1 MKFRNRPNAGREL
14 EGISGI
20 RQRPSPASAMK
31 MHSPSFRSQ
40 FVKMKN
46 ILLIS
51 LLCISGLAMAQ
62 IPTDVLAHWPM
73 DGNASDVS
81 SNKNDGAMI
90 GGVETAADRFGNACG
105 ALKFDGTTGYLSVP
119 SSASLKSPVSAY
131 TVAVWVKMEQN
142 PASPTRKWLTVCCKS
157 DIQMETVNSPQFR
170 VQSMQDDARGYNT
183 VSMNTDFTEPAN
195 ENLLLGQWFFYVV
208 RYDGV
213 QVNAYID
220 GKSAF
225 SFAYAK
231 PFTPNDMPLEI
242 GRDVPGGMEFYCGIM
257 DDLRIFDRALSMA
270 EIAALYQDKSAK
282 GKTTA
287 VAIECPADIT
297 KVAIA
302 GKCGIPVNYLDP
314 TTTVDCGTANV
325 KLVAGLASESFFPI
339 GETTVT
345 YRATAAKGN
354 TADCSFK
361 VTVQDNSV
369 PTIQCPA
376 PLMVNC
382 DPGVCDAVVLYADP
396 VGKGACGDPNLERM
410 LGEASGSAFPKG
422 INKVTYR
429 VTDASGKIAECSFT
443 ITVKDAEK
451 PTITC
456 PQDLQVEAA
465 AGATGEVVDYPAPD
479 FADNCP
485 GSTLSK
491 LKGPVSGARFP
502 VGATTLTYQ
511 AKDAAGNTA
520 SCSFVVTVAVT
531 TELGIVCPED
541 KVVSTDPGDC
551 AAIVNF
557 KAATLTGNLKDA
569 TITQTGGLKSGEQF
583 RLGREEILF
592 TASHPSGK
600 SADCSFAITV
610 KDMEKPKI
618 TCPEDRQVQANGEGT
633 AVSFEPPR
641 FSDNCAGSKLSKL
654 KGPQNG
660 ANFPVGATTLTY
672 QVVDA
677 AGNSAT
683 CSFNVTVEAAKQEGN
698 LGIRCP
704 ADKVVPVDPGDCSA
718 AVGFSAA
725 TLTGNLSDAVVA
737 QTGGSRS
744 GSRLGIGSHV
754 ITYTASHSSG
764 KSAECS
770 FKIKVQ
776 DMEEPQITCP
786 NDVHVQ
792 AKFQADG
799 ANYAFEQPDFADN
812 CPGSK
817 LTQVAG
823 PESGEFFPIGASTLT
838 FEVRDAAGLIS
849 NCSFTV
855 HVSADE
861 PELPTRLEGD
871 SIVFQKNIVN
881 VQSRQVRI
889 YFYDNHD
896 QDGDTVSLNFDGDWL
911 VDHEKILGKKRVLE
925 NNHFIDLD
933 ISPNK
938 VHYLISKAWN
948 EGKKPTNTLTIEIHD
963 GVSPP
968 KILDLTSNIGKSS
981 AIKLFYK
988 K

>member
-1 MKFRNRPNAGREL
+1 
-14 EGISGI
+14 
-20 RQRPSPASAMK
+20 
-31 MHSPSFRSQ
+31 
-40 FVKMKN
+40 MKN
-46 ILLIS
+46 LLLVYLICLS
-51 LLCISGLAMAQ
+51 SAVLAQ
-62 IPTDVLAHWPM
+62 IPTDAIAHWPM
-73 DGNASDVS
+73 DGNAVDQSN
-81 SNKNDGAMI
+81 NKNDGAMI
-90 GGVETAADRFGNACG
+90 GGVQTAADRFGNACG
-105 ALKFDGTTGYLSVP
+105 ALKFDGSTGYLSVP
-119 SSASLKSPVSAY
+119 SSVSLKSPVSAY

-142 PASPTRKWLTVCCKS
+142 PTSPTRKWLTVCCKS

-220 GKSAF
+220 GKAAF

-257 DDLRIFDRALSMA
+257 DDLRIFDRALSLS
-270 EIAALYQDKSAK
+270 EITALYQDKSAK
-282 GKTTA
+282 GKTAA

-297 KVAIA
+297 KTAIV
-302 GKCGIPVNYLDP
+302 GKCGIPVNYLEP
-314 TTTVDCGTANV
+314 TATVDCGTANV
-325 KLVAGLASESFFPI
+325 QLVAGLASESFFPI

-345 YRATAAKGN
+345 YRATAAKGSS
-354 TADCSFK
+354 AECSFK

-376 PLMVNC
+376 SMVVNC
-382 DPGVCDAVVLYADP
+382 DPGACDAVVQYADP
-396 VGKGACGDPNLERM
+396 TGKGACGDPTLERI
-410 LGEASGSAFPKG
+410 LGEESGFAFPKG
-422 INKVTYR
+422 ISKQTYR
-429 VTDASGKIAECSFT
+429 VTDASGKTAECSFT
-443 ITVKDAEK
+443 ITVKDTEK

-456 PQDLQVEAA
+456 PQDLQVEAD
-465 AGATGEVVDYPAPD
+465 AGTTGAIVNYDAPEYG
-479 FADNCP
+479 DNCP
-485 GSTLSK
+485 GSILSK
-491 LKGPVSGARFP
+491 LKGPQSGARFP
-502 VGATTLTYQ
+502 VGASTLTYQ
-511 AKDAAGNTA
+511 VKDAAGLTA
-520 SCSFVVTVAVT
+520 TCSFVVTVAVT
-531 TELGIVCPED
+531 DELGIVCPEN

-569 TITQTGGLKSGEQF
+569 TVTQTGGLKSGEQF
-583 RLGREEILF
+583 AVGTEEILF

-618 TCPEDRQVQANGEGT
+618 TCPDDMQVQSKAEGT
-633 AVSFEPPR
+633 SVSFEPPR
-641 FSDNCAGSKLSKL
+641 YSDNCAGSKLSKL
-654 KGPQNG
+654 KGLQNG
-660 ANFPVGATTLTY
+660 ANFPVGATTMTY

-683 CSFNVTVEAAKQEGN
+683 CSFTVTVEAAKEEGN

-704 ADKVVPVDPGDCSA
+704 SDKVVPADPGDCSV

-725 TLTGNLSDAVVA
+725 TVTGNLSDAIVA
-737 QTGGSRS
+737 QTGGARS

-776 DMEEPQITCP
+776 DMEEPRITCP

-838 FEVRDAAGLIS
+838 FEVRDAAGLTA
-849 NCSFTV
+849 NCSFNV
-855 HVSADE
+855 HVTAKE
-861 PELPTRLEGD
+861 PELPTRLGGD
-871 SIVFQKNIVN
+871 SIVFQKDMIK

-911 VDHEKILGKKRVLE
+911 VDHEKILGKKKVLE

-948 EGKKPTNTLTIEIHD
+948 EGRKPTNTLTIEIHD